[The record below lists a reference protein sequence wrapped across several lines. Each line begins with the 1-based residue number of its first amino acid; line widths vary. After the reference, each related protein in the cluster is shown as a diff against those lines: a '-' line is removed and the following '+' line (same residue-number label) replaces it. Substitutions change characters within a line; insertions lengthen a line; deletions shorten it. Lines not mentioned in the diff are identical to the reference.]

1 MMREPP
7 SSTLFPYPS
16 LFRSEEHTSELQSHS
31 HLVCLEF
38 SRKLFRSDRKST
50 RLNYSHTLISYAVFC
65 LKKKK
70 TVNPCEWGSRTQE
83 QRGRVRVRAGAEAT
97 RTATALRAVAS
108 RTLLS
113 ATPCFFFKDTATPE
127 IYTLPLHDALPI

>member
-38 SRKLFRSDRKST
+38 SRVLFRSDRKST
-50 RLNYSHTLISYAVFC
+50 RLNSSHTLISDAVFC
-65 LKKKK
+65 FRK
-70 TVNPCEWGSRTQE
+70 TPGGQVQAQLSHRH
-83 QRGRVRVRAGAEAT
+83 RGLAGGGARADRHVDRE
-97 RTATALRAVAS
+97 RRFS
-108 RTLLS
+108 
-113 ATPCFFFKDTATPE
+113 
-127 IYTLPLHDALPI
+127 

>member
-38 SRKLFRSDRKST
+38 SRVHFRSDRKST
-50 RLNYSHTLISYAVFC
+50 RLNSSHTLSTYAVLC
-65 LKKKK
+65 LKK
-70 TVNPCEWGSRTQE
+70 TTRGSAMCSRPAPPSWSSFRSTSARSPSLFFLNE
-83 QRGRVRVRAGAEAT
+83 SAPPELPPLSLRA
-97 RTATALRAVAS
+97 ALR
-108 RTLLS
+108 T
-113 ATPCFFFKDTATPE
+113 
-127 IYTLPLHDALPI
+127 